1 MSELAVSRWGE
12 RGVVLSRCVA
22 WLGMVRRI
30 NPKEEIV
37 VDGRPVLGDRPV
49 LKQQAMPVPAGIVP
63 VYTMGMA
70 REGTCRL
77 EQMLP
82 KREVATVPVR

>member
-1 MSELAVSRWGE
+1 
-12 RGVVLSRCVA
+12 VLQ
-22 WLGMVRRI
+22 
-30 NPKEEIV
+30 
-37 VDGRPVLGDRPV
+37 
-49 LKQQAMPVPAGIVP
+49 QQAMPVPAVIVP

-82 KREVATVPVR
+82 KREVATCVCHTTNISNQRRRKNRVPPFLPPFLLGPTGTLTRAPSPMQVHAW

>member
-1 MSELAVSRWGE
+1 MHRVAVSRG
-12 RGVVLSRCVA
+12 
-22 WLGMVRRI
+22 
-30 NPKEEIV
+30 N
-37 VDGRPVLGDRPV
+37 RPV
-49 LKQQAMPVPAGIVP
+49 LKQQAMPVPAVIVP
-63 VYTMGMA
+63 VCTMGMA

>member
-1 MSELAVSRWGE
+1 
-12 RGVVLSRCVA
+12 
-22 WLGMVRRI
+22 MVKTEGYVGWKTGAEQKKRM
-30 NPKEEIV
+30 
-37 VDGRPVLGDRPV
+37 GTSGDRPV

-63 VYTMGMA
+63 VCTMGMA